1 MGHEV
6 YILSG
11 QFEERKM
18 NYEFETLIPEMSFFS
33 PESYWGQKKAFFH
46 PEGNVDELL
55 EHINLYSKVIY
66 KRILDWIHLRKIE
79 LLISENASALPSH
92 LEM

>member
-1 MGHEV
+1 MRIGIIIGRLGGVDGVALETEKWIEVLKRMGHEV

-33 PESYWGQKKAFFH
+33 PESYWGHKIAFFH
-46 PEGNVDELL
+46 PELNV
-55 EHINLYSKVIY
+55 Y
-66 KRILDWIHLRKIE
+66 
-79 LLISENASALPSH
+79 
-92 LEM
+92 